1 MIREPAVSGTFYPGN
16 PRALASEIE
25 EHIGRASVEPIEG
38 DILGLISP
46 HAGYIYSGPVAAHG
60 YKTLLGRTYDTVIIL
75 APSHRQ
81 YFEGAAVQKHGGY
94 KTPLGVVPVDEAFAS
109 KLLARLPEVQDNARA
124 HEGEHSLEVQ
134 IPFLQFVL
142 KEFRLLPLIMGTYDT
157 DTCEELASAL
167 FDVMEDMKRTKDTKD
182 KRQQYL
188 VVGST
193 DLSHYYPYRH
203 ALELDGKIVERLN
216 AFDVKGLIDDLDK
229 DRCEACGSGPVITTM
244 LLSRE
249 MGANASRVMKYA
261 NSGDTS
267 GDKGAVVGYVS
278 CVFYRAG
285 ERCGD

>member
-142 KEFRLLPLIMGTYDT
+142 KEFRLLPLIMGAYDT
-157 DTCEELASAL
+157 NTCEELASAL
-167 FDVMEDMKRTKDTKD
+167 FDVIKSKTE
-182 KRQQYL
+182 QYV

-203 ALELDGKIVERLN
+203 AVELDGRIVERLN
-216 AFDVKGLIDDLDK
+216 AFDVKGLREDLED
-229 DRCEACGSGPVITTM
+229 DRCEACGAGPVITTM
-244 LLSRE
+244 LLSRK
-249 MGANASRVMKYA
+249 MGANASRVVKYA
-261 NSGDTS
+261 NSGDTA

-285 ERCGD
+285 DRRGS